1 MRNPKAAWHAERRV
15 SPHLHLEARHTCF
28 QAGLGLKSLIPV
40 CPIPYQYGYQ
50 LWWGAM
56 LRGGQAAQ
64 LHLIVLV
71 LKQLHPGSQQVIGM
85 AAKRWM
91 STVTSAAG
99 KGAEPNAKQPPP
111 TQNPKIRRTAGLP
124 STSQDT
130 EKTLRA
136 APAQTQTPG
145 AARAWDRRDPR
156 VAGGGSASVS
166 CPCPCSCPSPI
177 PVPVQFLSPSCPFH
191 PVLLLSLSCPRP
203 CPCPCPILVPT
214 PVLSLPRSFFAPLPA
229 SAPPCSCPVPAPA
242 LARPH
247 SSPRPRPRAS
257 PRPVAPSGPVSA
269 GRCPRPGPC
278 RYRFC
283 SRRSRS
289 CGRGSAA
296 SSCSAMARPGNGGTG
311 WGGGT
316 EGGEGRDG
324 SRSFQRPS
332 IGFFCFS
339 ACWRP
344 GASLV
349 PIHFAD
355 RRFYQPKQGKRAA
368 PGAVRARPTAAPAFQ
383 PRHPAR
389 LCGAVGAQRGSASPP
404 CRTPRCAAGAHL
416 RARPRGPGVAKTT
429 FCPTALRETAGLL
442 RPDVKTVRMTKMH
455 GKKYEAWKS
464 CGASR
469 TSECA
474 HVARRQQRNPT
485 GAPIGQACARGT
497 AAALA
502 LLSSAYAPTRTQER
516 TRTLP

>member
-177 PVPVQFLSPSCPFH
+177 PVPVQFLSPSCPVH

-229 SAPPCSCPVPAPA
+229 SAPPFSCPVPAPA
-242 LARPH
+242 LARPY

-311 WGGGT
+311 WGGGDRGR
-316 EGGEGRDG
+316 GGQGRLAELPTAIDRFLLFLCLLAPRG
-324 SRSFQRPS
+324 FSRSHSFCRPEVLPTQAGETRCARCCAS
-332 IGFFCFS
+332 PPHGS
-339 ACWRP
+339 ARFP
-344 GASLV
+344 AAS
-349 PIHFAD
+349 PC
-355 RRFYQPKQGKRAA
+355 
-368 PGAVRARPTAAPAFQ
+368 PAL
-383 PRHPAR
+383 RG
-389 LCGAVGAQRGSASPP
+389 CRGSAGQRFSALQDAAL
-404 CRTPRCAAGAHL
+404 RGRCAPPGETA
-416 RARPRGPGVAKTT
+416 RARSGQNHVLPDRAAGDGWASPAGCENSENDEDA
-429 FCPTALRETAGLL
+429 RE
-442 RPDVKTVRMTKMH
+442 K
-455 GKKYEAWKS
+455 
-464 CGASR
+464 
-469 TSECA
+469 
-474 HVARRQQRNPT
+474 
-485 GAPIGQACARGT
+485 I
-497 AAALA
+497 
-502 LLSSAYAPTRTQER
+502 
-516 TRTLP
+516 

>member
-1 MRNPKAAWHAERRV
+1 MRNPKAAWHAERQV

-71 LKQLHPGSQQVIGM
+71 FKQLHPGSQQVIGM

-177 PVPVQFLSPSCPFH
+177 PVPVQFLSPSCPVH

-229 SAPPCSCPVPAPA
+229 SAPPCSCPVPAPLIA
-242 LARPH
+242 QAPAPRIPSPRRPFRPRVRRPLPPARPLPVPLLLQAVPELRQGQRGQLLLRHGASWQRGHGVGGGGDRGRGGQGRLAELPTAIDRFLLFLCLLAPRGFSRSH
-247 SSPRPRPRAS
+247 SFCRPEVLPTQAGETRCARCCAS
-257 PRPVAPSGPVSA
+257 PPHGSA
-269 GRCPRPGPC
+269 RFPAASPCPALRGC
-278 RYRFC
+278 
-283 SRRSRS
+283 
-289 CGRGSAA
+289 RGSA
-296 SSCSAMARPGNGGTG
+296 G
-311 WGGGT
+311 
-316 EGGEGRDG
+316 
-324 SRSFQRPS
+324 QR
-332 IGFFCFS
+332 FS
-339 ACWRP
+339 ALQDAALRGRCAPP
-344 GASLV
+344 GETARARSGQNHVL
-349 PIHFAD
+349 PD
-355 RRFYQPKQGKRAA
+355 RAA
-368 PGAVRARPTAAPAFQ
+368 GD
-383 PRHPAR
+383 
-389 LCGAVGAQRGSASPP
+389 GWASP
-404 CRTPRCAAGAHL
+404 AG
-416 RARPRGPGVAKTT
+416 
-429 FCPTALRETAGLL
+429 CENSEN
-442 RPDVKTVRMTKMH
+442 D
-455 GKKYEAWKS
+455 EDAWEK
-464 CGASR
+464 
-469 TSECA
+469 
-474 HVARRQQRNPT
+474 
-485 GAPIGQACARGT
+485 I
-497 AAALA
+497 
-502 LLSSAYAPTRTQER
+502 
-516 TRTLP
+516 

>member
-1 MRNPKAAWHAERRV
+1 MRNPKAAWHAERQV

-311 WGGGT
+311 WGGG
-316 EGGEGRDG
+316 GQREGRAG
-324 SRSFQRPS
+324 TARGASNGHRSVSFVSLLAGAQGLLSFPFILQTGGFTNPSRGNALRPVLCEPAPRQRPLS
-332 IGFFCFS
+332 SRVTLPGS
-339 ACWRP
+339 AGLSGLSGAALLRP
-344 GASLV
+344 AG
-349 PIHFAD
+349 
-355 RRFYQPKQGKRAA
+355 RRAA
-368 PGAVRARPTAAPAFQ
+368 RPVRTSGRDREGPEWPK
-383 PRHPAR
+383 PR
-389 LCGAVGAQRGSASPP
+389 S
-404 CRTPRCAAGAHL
+404 
-416 RARPRGPGVAKTT
+416 ARPRRGRRLG
-429 FCPTALRETAGLL
+429 FSG
-442 RPDVKTVRMTKMH
+442 RM
-455 GKKYEAWKS
+455 
-464 CGASR
+464 
-469 TSECA
+469 
-474 HVARRQQRNPT
+474 
-485 GAPIGQACARGT
+485 
-497 AAALA
+497 
-502 LLSSAYAPTRTQER
+502 
-516 TRTLP
+516 

>member
-177 PVPVQFLSPSCPFH
+177 PVPVQFLSPSCPVH
-191 PVLLLSLSCPRP
+191 PVLLLSLLLPK
-203 CPCPCPILVPT
+203 T
-214 PVLSLPRSFFAPLPA
+214 LSLPVSHPCPYPRLISAPVLLCPSPCLCPSLFLSCPSPSPCPAPLIAQAPA
-229 SAPPCSCPVPAPA
+229 PRIPSPRRPFRPRVRRPLPPARPLPVPLLLQAVPELRQGQRGQLLLRHGASWQRRHGVGGGDRGRGGQGRLAELPTAIDRFLLFLCLLAPRGFSRSHSFCRPEVLPTQAGETRCARCCASPPHGSARFPAASPCPA
-242 LARPH
+242 LR
-247 SSPRPRPRAS
+247 
-257 PRPVAPSGPVSA
+257 G
-269 GRCPRPGPC
+269 C
-278 RYRFC
+278 
-283 SRRSRS
+283 
-289 CGRGSAA
+289 RGSA
-296 SSCSAMARPGNGGTG
+296 G
-311 WGGGT
+311 
-316 EGGEGRDG
+316 
-324 SRSFQRPS
+324 QR
-332 IGFFCFS
+332 FS
-339 ACWRP
+339 ALQDAALRGRCAPP
-344 GASLV
+344 GETARARSGQNHVL
-349 PIHFAD
+349 PD
-355 RRFYQPKQGKRAA
+355 RAA
-368 PGAVRARPTAAPAFQ
+368 GD
-383 PRHPAR
+383 
-389 LCGAVGAQRGSASPP
+389 GWASP
-404 CRTPRCAAGAHL
+404 AGCENSENDED
-416 RARPRGPGVAKTT
+416 AREK
-429 FCPTALRETAGLL
+429 
-442 RPDVKTVRMTKMH
+442 
-455 GKKYEAWKS
+455 
-464 CGASR
+464 
-469 TSECA
+469 
-474 HVARRQQRNPT
+474 
-485 GAPIGQACARGT
+485 I
-497 AAALA
+497 
-502 LLSSAYAPTRTQER
+502 
-516 TRTLP
+516 